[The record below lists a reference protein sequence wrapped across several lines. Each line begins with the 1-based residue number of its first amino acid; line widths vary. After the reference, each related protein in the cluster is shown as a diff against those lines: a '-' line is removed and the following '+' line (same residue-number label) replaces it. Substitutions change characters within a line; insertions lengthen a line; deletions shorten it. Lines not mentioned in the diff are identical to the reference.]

1 MTSWALNL
9 GAGLGNPKEA
19 GFGFGNGSQFLLS
32 FTGLQIPRIG
42 LPPSLSCLARHETS
56 TDQ

>member
-1 MTSWALNL
+1 MTSWALDP

-19 GFGFGNGSQFLLS
+19 GFGFGSGSQGLLS
-32 FTGLQIPRIG
+32 IMGLQVPRVV

-56 TDQ
+56 ADQ